1 MSYRSDSQ
9 YYQRPRHDSHYTVRD
24 TDAYAYSRHERSLAE
39 AREELA
45 DMRHSNPYAS
55 SYTSH
60 NAYEPRTSPSRRP
73 APQSYRNHTRKPTW
87 PPSPC
92 VEDETEA
99 LAKEATSKAGSP
111 RQDEGEPPVN
121 TRGTVDQES
130 ILDEIEQ
137 PKSVHDDDR
146 RFVLVSESSTDDDAA
161 ARSRRHRER
170 RRKSLADRGHMP
182 HINTR
187 VADPPVVI
195 ERERTPYGYSKPQK
209 ETIAPSP
216 TDYLRSPEPMTP
228 PTTTATAA
236 TSRDQTRTATA
247 EIHPG
252 TIVPEIRGPRRAAAA
267 ATTPTPR
274 LGRPR
279 RSMFSTP
286 TPRRTAATTSGPSE
300 SQLATASSRA
310 ISKRRILG
318 QICAT
323 PTNGLDRHGATLTSV
338 LSRRYVR
345 AIRRLRQGTIHMLS
359 RRVLHLLL
367 NSGTRKT
374 RPVPVDTT
382 YTNSPRPVS
391 RPSSPAQQ
399 TLPPRL
405 PTRPRDSPPLSR
417 PSSRGGPRPASPLSS
432 SSRFQPHP
440 PSHGGVSISD
450 ADRHSTYPP
459 VPVTDRS
466 RPPSRYDRYDT
477 MPVPRPRIDVQSP
490 SPARQ
495 STTDSLP
502 YPIDDQLI
510 DVVMPPEEK
519 FQFDHSTVASPRQDY
534 INTPRVL
541 SPVVPSSPYIRDEPP
556 RPPRH
561 DDEWIEEPER
571 TRRTRSNSVRSQGGR
586 RDRPSRGATLVDK
599 PLPTCPRGVLSG
611 PYDDWYS
618 LQGYKGFNICPSC
631 YDSVF
636 AGTPF
641 EVDFAQIWL
650 NDWSSKRV
658 CDFSSPWSRLAMMLT
673 IKQRRKSLDLIYT
686 LADIME
692 YQARPCPGDHEAGP
706 DEGVSW
712 YGIPDQRD
720 GIHVANFAICSS
732 DRRMIE
738 ALLPTL
744 RGYFTKIPRA
754 YSHTLSRYT
763 CSLRTNSHRFV
774 KYMDLLVELDAEARA
789 SGRAPNI
796 NRFIELARN
805 NAFKGECNG
814 DKTSFRKPWHF
825 IPSLPEFTVCEEC
838 YDEAIWPALQ
848 SKSLPSTIPRM
859 FNKSIQLVPGE
870 DPDVGS
876 SCCLWSPR
884 MRKVWETAVKYEDYS
899 YLKDQA
905 RERKKA
911 HAKYVRNKKAIAE
924 WVGDAPKGSSK
935 WEKANEELR
944 ELKKRWYTYE

>member
-1 MSYRSDSQ
+1 MSYRPDSQ
-9 YYQRPRHDSHYTVRD
+9 YYQRPRHDSYNTARD
-24 TDAYAYSRHERSLAE
+24 TDTYAYSRHQRSLAE

-60 NAYEPRTSPSRRP
+60 AAYEPRTSPPRRQP
-73 APQSYRNHTRKPTW
+73 PQSYRSHHARKPTW

-92 VEDETEA
+92 VEDEREA
-99 LAKEATSKAGSP
+99 LAKEATSKPGSSG
-111 RQDEGEPPVN
+111 QDEGEPPVN

-130 ILDEIEQ
+130 LLDEIEQ
-137 PKSVHDDDR
+137 PKSAHDTDR
-146 RFVLVSESSTDDDAA
+146 RFVLVSESSTDDDTA
-161 ARSRRHRER
+161 ARSSRHRER
-170 RRKSLADRGHMP
+170 RRKSVADRGHMP

-187 VADPPVVI
+187 IADPPVVI
-195 ERERTPYGYSKPQK
+195 ERERTPYGYSNPQK
-209 ETIAPSP
+209 ETTAPSP
-216 TDYLRSPEPMTP
+216 ADYFPSPEPMTP
-228 PTTTATAA
+228 STNIGVPT
-236 TSRDQTRTATA
+236 SDPNRNGRDSPRDQSARTRNS
-247 EIHPG
+247 
-252 TIVPEIRGPRRAAAA
+252 R
-267 ATTPTPR
+267 PTPSSSR
-274 LGRPR
+274 HN
-279 RSMFSTP
+279 SY
-286 TPRRTAATTSGPSE
+286 
-300 SQLATASSRA
+300 TASRP
-310 ISKRRILG
+310 SKKEYVFDSDSETDSSHHLRTERKPARYSFVKSDLQKEDLRTNLRDTHERPEPTRRDSDQRPL
-318 QICAT
+318 
-323 PTNGLDRHGATLTSV
+323 PTVRKGDLSNPSKDNQYDQSPRSSSSSLNGA
-338 LSRRYVR
+338 
-345 AIRRLRQGTIHMLS
+345 
-359 RRVLHLLL
+359 
-367 NSGTRKT
+367 TRKT
-374 RPVPVDTT
+374 RPMPVDTT
-382 YTNSPRPVS
+382 YANSPRPVS
-391 RPSSPAQQ
+391 RPSSPSQRA
-399 TLPPRL
+399 PSPRL
-405 PTRPRDSPPLSR
+405 PPRPRDSPPLSR
-417 PSSRGGPRPASPLSS
+417 PPSRGGPRPASPLSF
-432 SSRFQPHP
+432 SSRGQPH
-440 PSHGGVSISD
+440 SASQGGVPISD
-450 ADRHSTYPP
+450 ADRHSAYPP
-459 VPVTDRS
+459 VHASDRP
-466 RPPSRYDRYDT
+466 RPPSRYARHDT
-477 MPVPRPRIDVQSP
+477 MPLPRPRIDVQSP

-495 STTDSLP
+495 STADSLP

-510 DVVMPPEEK
+510 DVVMPPEEN
-519 FQFDHSTVASPRQDY
+519 FQFDHSSVASPRQDY

-541 SPVVPSSPYIRDEPP
+541 SPVVPASPYMRDGPP
-556 RPPRH
+556 RPPRQ
-561 DDEWIEEPER
+561 DDERIEEPER
-571 TRRTRSNSVRSQGGR
+571 LRRTRSNSVRSQDGR
-586 RDRPSRGATLVDK
+586 RDRSSRGATLVDK

-631 YDSVF
+631 YNSVF

-641 EVDFAQIWL
+641 EVDFEQIWL
-650 NDWSSKRV
+650 NDWSSKRI

-692 YQARPCPGDHEAGP
+692 YQARPCPGDYEAGP

-763 CSLRTNSHRFV
+763 CSLRTSSHRFV

-838 YDEAIWPALQ
+838 YDEVIWPTLQ
-848 SKSLPSTIPRM
+848 SKSLPSTIPRL

-884 MRKVWETAVKYEDYS
+884 MRKVWETAVKYEDYT
-899 YLKDQA
+899 YLKEQA

-924 WVGDAPKGSSK
+924 WVSDAPKGSSK
-935 WEKANEELR
+935 WEKANDELR